1 MTRKPLSLTNHDTR
15 RRAIVETEEQ
25 PARKT
30 KTVKE
35 LAAERVKTSEPSE
48 RTEPKQEKPRKSW
61 AEAKA
66 EFNAIAAG
74 ILATRQHPATTV
86 TVIQTGP
93 VVATEQEAESES
105 SSPLTPPRQSID
117 MSDVASEPL

>member
-74 ILATRQHPATTV
+74 ILATRQQPATTV
-86 TVIQTGP
+86 TVIQAG

-105 SSPLTPPRQSID
+105 SSPL
-117 MSDVASEPL
+117 